1 MDFIYK
7 QALLES
13 FLFHEYMKVELLN
26 KNYWD
31 IYCREIFIN
40 MKFHRIPT
48 NKQTGQIFLLS
59 SLT

>member
-1 MDFIYK
+1 MWILFISK
-7 QALLES
+7 LCWKA
-13 FLFHEYMKVELLN
+13 LFHEYMKVELLN